1 MENVNMVEI
10 KSGYKIKDDLTVE
23 DDGFQLNFTEEEI
36 KRLVEIAEKEGKSIN
51 KLMKEM
57 VANAMQK
64 AESEAADELIKRV
77 EEYQHRKR

>member
-1 MENVNMVEI
+1 MVEI